1 MQFPSGEI
9 QVTLDTA
16 PHAARIYPVTI
27 TGSILSSDH
36 VMELLLLVEAITL
49 LPLYLK
55 YILATNW

>member
-36 VMELLLLVEAITL
+36 VMELLLLVVKLSTTIGIHLIST
-49 LPLYLK
+49 
-55 YILATNW
+55 